1 MMKFYIQAFS
11 FVCVLVVLLSGCDE
25 LGRLQ
30 QPKADAVA
38 VLTAADGHEIQGTVS
53 FARVNKGVRIIARVN
68 GLTPGDHGIHV
79 HEFGDCRA
87 ADFSSAGGHFNPH
100 NQSHGAP
107 TDEVRHLGDLGN
119 LTADEG
125 GTGKLDTVDALLTLD
140 GPESIVGR
148 SVVIHADAD
157 DFKTQPSGGAGAR
170 VACGVIGYAKK

>member
-1 MMKFYIQAFS
+1 MKRIFIQALM
-11 FVCVLVVLLSGCDE
+11 FVFVSVALFSGCDE
-25 LGRLQ
+25 LGRYH

-38 VLTAADGHEIQGTVS
+38 VLTATEGQEIQGTVS
-53 FARVNKGVRIIARVN
+53 FTRVNQGVRIIARVN
-68 GLTPGDHGIHV
+68 GLTPGDHGIHI

-87 ADFSSAGGHFNPH
+87 ADFASAGGHFNPH

-107 TDEVRHLGDLGN
+107 ADEVRHLGDLGN
-119 LTADEG
+119 ITADEG
-125 GTGKLDTVDALLTLD
+125 GTGKLDMTDALLTLD

-157 DFKTQPSGGAGAR
+157 DFKTQPTGGAGAR